1 LKVKQEFGNTIYN
14 DGTIAMKVKYI
25 FEDVVSMMLFFKDE
39 IWDGR
44 EPHDNNNWEVNRS
57 QLTITCTTYVQ
68 ALDHYKSLIE
78 EGEEE

>member
-1 LKVKQEFGNTIYN
+1 MKIKQEFGNTIYN

-39 IWDGR
+39 IWTNRPENDG
-44 EPHDNNNWEVNRS
+44 NTWEVSRRE
-57 QLTITCTTYVQ
+57 LTITCTSWVQ
-68 ALDHYKSLIE
+68 ALDHYNAIVK

>member
-1 LKVKQEFGNTIYN
+1 MKVEQEFGNIIYD

-44 EPHDNNNWEVNRS
+44 EPHDGNNWEVSRNE
-57 QLTITCTTYVQ
+57 LTITCTTYVK
-68 ALDHYKSLIE
+68 ALDHYNALVK
-78 EGEEE
+78 GEEE

>member
-1 LKVKQEFGNTIYN
+1 MKVKQEFGNIIYD

-44 EPHDNNNWEVNRS
+44 PPHDDNNWEVNRS
-57 QLTITCTTYVQ
+57 DLTITCTKFVK
-68 ALDHYKSLIE
+68 ALDHYNTLI

>member
-1 LKVKQEFGNTIYN
+1 MKIKQEFGNTIYN

-25 FEDVVSMMLFFKDE
+25 FFFFLSMMLFFKDE

-44 EPHDNNNWEVNRS
+44 PPHDGNNWEVSRKE
-57 QLTITCTTYVQ
+57 LTITCTTYVK
-68 ALDHYKSLIE
+68 ALDHYNTLI

>member
-1 LKVKQEFGNTIYN
+1 MKIKQEFGNIIYD
-14 DGTIAMKVKYI
+14 DGTIAMKTKYI
-25 FEDVVSMMLFFKDE
+25 FEDTVSMMLFFKDE

-57 QLTITCTTYVQ
+57 ELTITCTNFVK
-68 ALDHYKSLIE
+68 ALDYYDLILE

>member
-1 LKVKQEFGNTIYN
+1 MKIKQEFGNIIYD

-44 EPHDNNNWEVNRS
+44 EPYDGNNWEV
-57 QLTITCTTYVQ
+57 
-68 ALDHYKSLIE
+68 K
-78 EGEEE
+78 

>member
-1 LKVKQEFGNTIYN
+1 MKVKQEFGNIIYD

-44 EPHDNNNWEVNRS
+44 EPHDGNNWEVNRS
-57 QLTITCTTYVQ
+57 ELTITCTTWVQ
-68 ALDHYKSLIE
+68 ALDHYNSIV
-78 EGEEE
+78 GEEE

>member
-1 LKVKQEFGNTIYN
+1 MKVEQEFGNIIYD

-44 EPHDNNNWEVNRS
+44 EPYDGNNWEVNRS
-57 QLTITCTTYVQ
+57 DLTITCTTYVK
-68 ALDHYKSLIE
+68 ALDHYNALI